1 MGIEIKLDVQAIKAI
16 EDAAV
21 KSAEVAMEQV
31 RADLVSSMTLPADTY
46 VLPNGGQYVNDPKE
60 YQGYKNDK
68 SIIEFQ
74 NDKEIH
80 VALVNDV
87 PQARRLYYHPEYH
100 FQKGNN
106 PNAGA
111 AWLEPYI
118 TGSKKDLAKNEFVAE
133 FKKRTGV

>member
-1 MGIEIKLDVQAIKAI
+1 MGIEIKLDMQAIKAI

-31 RADLVSSMTLPADTY
+31 RTDLVSSMTLPADTY
-46 VLPNGGQYVNDPKE
+46 VLQNGGQYVNDPKE

-68 SIIEFQ
+68 SIIEYR
-74 NDKEIH
+74 NDKDIH

-100 FQKGNN
+100 YQRG
-106 PNAGA
+106 
-111 AWLEPYI
+111 
-118 TGSKKDLAKNEFVAE
+118 
-133 FKKRTGV
+133 

>member
-1 MGIEIKLDVQAIKAI
+1 MGIEIKLDMQAIKAI

-31 RADLVSSMTLPADTY
+31 RADLVSAQTMPFDTGDMQNNQTFVHADES
-46 VLPNGGQYVNDPKE
+46 GA
-60 YQGYKNDK
+60 
-68 SIIEFQ
+68 S
-74 NDKEIH
+74 
-80 VALVNDV
+80 LVTGS

-100 FQKGNN
+100 FQKDNN

-118 TGSKKDLAKNEFVAE
+118 TGSKKGPCQERVCGRVQKEDRRMTLQHSGYAE
-133 FKKRTGV
+133 RYP

>member
-1 MGIEIKLDVQAIKAI
+1 MGIEIKLDMQAIKAI

-31 RADLVSSMTLPADTY
+31 RTDLVSSQTLPADQY
-46 VLPNGGQYVNDPKE
+46 VLQNGGMYVGSKKS
-60 YQGYKNDK
+60 YQGYSN
-68 SIIEFQ
+68 
-74 NDKEIH
+74 KESVINVSSGDEVH
-80 VALVNDV
+80 ISLVNDV

-100 FQKGNN
+100 FQKKNK
-106 PNAGA
+106 NAGA

-118 TGSKKDLAKNEFVAE
+118 TGSKKDLAENEFVAE

>member
-31 RADLVSSMTLPADTY
+31 RTDLVSSQTLPADQY
-46 VLPNGGQYVNDPKE
+46 VLQNGGMYVDSPKS
-60 YQGYKNDK
+60 YQGYKGKESVINVSSNDEVHI
-68 SIIEFQ
+68 S
-74 NDKEIH
+74 
-80 VALVNDV
+80 LVNDV

-100 FQKGNN
+100 FQHKNL
-106 PNAGA
+106 NAGG
-111 AWLEPYI
+111 AWFEPYI

>member
-31 RADLVSSMTLPADTY
+31 RTDLVSAQTMPFDTGDMQNNQTFVHADES
-46 VLPNGGQYVNDPKE
+46 GA
-60 YQGYKNDK
+60 
-68 SIIEFQ
+68 S
-74 NDKEIH
+74 
-80 VALVNDV
+80 LVT
-87 PQARRLYYHPEYH
+87 ARRLYYHPEYH

>member
-31 RADLVSSMTLPADTY
+31 RTDLVSSMTLPADTY
-46 VLPNGGQYVNDPKE
+46 VLQNGGQYVNDPKE

-87 PQARRLYYHPEYH
+87 PQASRLYYHPEYH

-106 PNAGA
+106 HNAGA

>member
-1 MGIEIKLDVQAIKAI
+1 MGIEIKLDMQAIKAI

-31 RADLVSSMTLPADTY
+31 RTDLVSSMTLPADTY
-46 VLPNGGQYVNDPKE
+46 VLQNGGQYVNDPKE

-68 SIIEFQ
+68 SIIEYR
-74 NDKEIH
+74 NDKDIH

-87 PQARRLYYHPEYH
+87 PQAQRLYYHPEYH
-100 FQKGNN
+100 YQRGKNL
-106 PNAGA
+106 NAGG

>member
-46 VLPNGGQYVNDPKE
+46 VLQNGGQYVNDPKE

>member
-31 RADLVSSMTLPADTY
+31 RTDLVSAQTMPFDT
-46 VLPNGGQYVNDPKE
+46 G
-60 YQGYKNDK
+60 
-68 SIIEFQ
+68 IMQ
-74 NDKEIH
+74 NDHTFVHADENG
-80 VALVNDV
+80 ASLVTSES

-100 FQKGNN
+100 FQKKNKS
-106 PNAGA
+106 AGA

>member
-16 EDAAV
+16 EDASV

-46 VLPNGGQYVNDPKE
+46 VLQNGGQYVNDPKE

>member
-31 RADLVSSMTLPADTY
+31 RTDLVSAQTMPFDT
-46 VLPNGGQYVNDPKE
+46 G
-60 YQGYKNDK
+60 
-68 SIIEFQ
+68 IMQ
-74 NDKEIH
+74 NDHTFVHADENG
-80 VALVNDV
+80 ASLVTSES